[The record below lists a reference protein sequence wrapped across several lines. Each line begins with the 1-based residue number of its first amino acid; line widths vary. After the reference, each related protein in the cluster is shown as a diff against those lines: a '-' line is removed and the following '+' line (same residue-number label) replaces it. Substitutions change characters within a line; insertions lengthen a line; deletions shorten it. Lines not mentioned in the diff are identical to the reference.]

1 MPKLPS
7 YDRSELY
14 NAISSNSQMAYKR
27 ADARNAYTSAK
38 HSTFLERR
46 NIAYRE
52 RTTQQFS
59 EIGWTAVSSLI
70 SALVAGYTGNF
81 TPFIGKELNSLIQQ
95 GQSSEANVDLLGWIT
110 EGKGIADASVRDG
123 SSSFTEDKDDDGN
136 SILRFN
142 PSDAFSSWYEDTM
155 KKIDESKYL
164 PNVKN
169 AMKESLAT
177 NYYKM
182 VQGMQAS
189 AIEQSFQNIEDGYAI
204 QLEAALI
211 PDAQLYAQYDGK
223 PPADQG
229 IYYQGFS
236 VIASRQDWDE
246 KTKAMQGA
254 AYALQVQ
261 RAGIQE
267 KAVQIAT
274 GVSSFEGET
283 GVLAANRYIYS
294 QKSLD
299 SDSKISI
306 SSKASEAYQQIETG
320 FVTET
325 ETMMSSAFTD
335 PGGSSPMDVYSWID
349 DIAAA
354 EGLPE
359 SMVTKMKDTAKEE
372 QRTAVKEM
380 GANTLQQDMNGGLS
394 ALMDGRAYIAG
405 GNANAYFYGIPE
417 EKDALIARYD
427 AAIQEAKTKA
437 AEDLDTSLENIEE
450 MDKKVIDAFNDAND
464 YAYTL
469 FDSGAITGRQYGQMI
484 TSNAQAALGESQDKD
499 LVVLNGWNTAFS
511 KATDAYVE
519 DVYADEVKSK
529 VEALLVAEGK
539 INATKNKR
547 TTEEL
552 RLLNDLVAETNG
564 SILNALWDYGK
575 KAVPIDSVLDYAD
588 KAYQSFVL
596 KESVLGGDGESNIPL
611 PTDDGVT
618 MKGVISAAVDS
629 NKKIISNPEASYVWY
644 DHPEAYAQGISAA
657 SDDNGQITLAETPA
671 TPSVRFL
678 DMNVEEEYRR
688 TAGVYRS
695 QLAMALGINES
706 EIADNPEAVGENAA
720 IASPVFSTRD
730 GRTFRCR
737 GYVLQ
742 EFIDTGTPGDGK
754 GRWEPFASIQRDG
767 SEPVLLRDDA
777 AGPGQA
783 ADDTG
788 AEAGSSAANHSGP
801 LTISN
806 ESITGF
812 IHVKTRDGGSSG
824 PITGVEIDP
833 VLISASNYTRQDIQ
847 RYILSADWGDGIR
860 AQQVWRF
867 VQPQLNRL
875 EEEKRSR

>member
-1 MPKLPS
+1 MPSVPRRGNEGYEIINSDIQSIQRNVSIKNQKNIAKHGIAEQQMLGERNLRKQKEITTAVTS
-7 YDRSELY
+7 MFQWMGSQAKT
-14 NAISSNSQMAYKR
+14 AISSIQRSEDMQASVDVLSMTAEGGR
-27 ADARNAYTSAK
+27 IADESILDGTSFF
-38 HSTFLERR
+38 TE
-46 NIAYRE
+46 
-52 RTTQQFS
+52 S
-59 EIGWTAVSSLI
+59 ED
-70 SALVAGYTGNF
+70 TGN
-81 TPFIGKELNSLIQQ
+81 
-95 GQSSEANVDLLGWIT
+95 SSEPSMQFNVSDSFSQWYN
-110 EGKGIADASVRDG
+110 DASRRI
-123 SSSFTEDKDDDGN
+123 S
-136 SILRFN
+136 
-142 PSDAFSSWYEDTM
+142 
-155 KKIDESKYL
+155 ESKYSSSTKEQMQYQL
-164 PNVKN
+164 DTWYWKKVS
-169 AMKESLAT
+169 AMQDAAYQQSYAELESNFT
-177 NYYKM
+177 
-182 VQGMQAS
+182 VMQS
-189 AIEQSFQNIEDGYAI
+189 
-204 QLEAALI
+204 AALI
-211 PDAQLYAQYDGK
+211 NDAKLWAEYDGNLPEGVAFEGIANISSRSDFSSIRK
-223 PPADQG
+223 QTEAASYLSNVRMLAVQDKATQIARTQGMAAADGYIQAQGFLSAQDKVSITALAQQSYNQMKG
-229 IYYQGFS
+229 IYTDQ
-236 VIASRQDWDE
+236 AD
-246 KTKAMQGA
+246 
-254 AYALQVQ
+254 
-261 RAGIQE
+261 
-267 KAVQIAT
+267 
-274 GVSSFEGET
+274 
-283 GVLAANRYIYS
+283 
-294 QKSLD
+294 SLMT
-299 SDSKISI
+299 
-306 SSKASEAYQQIETG
+306 EAFTSGGSTPQQIYKEIQDIG
-320 FVTET
+320 KANGLPQEVVTE
-325 ETMMSSAFTD
+325 MTD
-335 PGGSSPMDVYSWID
+335 V
-349 DIAAA
+349 AREA
-354 EGLPE
+354 
-359 SMVTKMKDTAKEE
+359 
-372 QRTAVKEM
+372 QREAVSEM
-380 GANTLQQDMNGGLS
+380 GNNTLQSDTLGGLS
-394 ALMDGRAYIAG
+394 DLIDGRAYVAD
-405 GNANAYFYGIPE
+405 GNADAYFYGIPE

-484 TSNAQAALGESQDKD
+484 TSNAQAALGESQSKD

-519 DVYADEVKSK
+519 NVYADEVKSK

-596 KESVLGGDGESNIPL
+596 KESVLGGNGESKIPL

-629 NKKIISNPEASYVWY
+629 NKKITSNPEASYVWY
-644 DHPEAYAQGISAA
+644 DHPEAYAQGISAT

-671 TPSVRFL
+671 VPSARFL

-688 TAGVYRS
+688 TASVYRS
-695 QLAMALGINES
+695 QLAMALGISES

-742 EFIDTGTPGDGK
+742 EFIDTGTPGDGQGK
-754 GRWEPFASIQRDG
+754 WEPFASIQRDG
-767 SEPVLLRDDA
+767 SEPVLLREDA
-777 AGPGQA
+777 ASPDPA
-783 ADDTG
+783 SDDTG
-788 AEAGSSAANHSGP
+788 AGGDGSEAKQPDP

-812 IHVKTRDGGSSG
+812 IHVKTRDGGTSG

-833 VLISASNYTRQDIQ
+833 ALLSASNYTRQDIQ